1 MFNFGQKFC
10 QTEQRSDE
18 MINHFL
24 ATLREL
30 AAACEFGDMEEQM
43 LCDQLIPSVLPVRAC
58 ETDCCWNRT
67 WCELRLP
74 RWLCRSKPDYEMS
87 FLIILLLLHRWEPY
101 THSRG
106 ATGHRKRGN
115 LLQRLHLPRS
125 KLPVN
130 VAPATD
136 ADLPATWLISNHA
149 LQLKLHAT
157 RGKLGHLSKICQ
169 FGQQEVRKV
178 YILNW
183 LCFTWMIL
191 WRSSSVG

>member
-1 MFNFGQKFC
+1 
-10 QTEQRSDE
+10 

-30 AAACEFGDMEEQM
+30 AAACQFGDMEEQM
-43 LCDQLIPSVLPVRAC
+43 LCDQLIPSVLPVHTC

-74 RWLCRSKPDYEMS
+74 RWLCRSKPDYETS
-87 FLIILLLLHRWEPY
+87 FLIILLLLQWWEPY
-101 THSRG
+101 THRRG

-130 VAPATD
+130 VDSCYRCGSTSHMVNKQSCPA
-136 ADLPATWLISNHA
+136 AKATCNSC
-149 LQLKLHAT
+149 
-157 RGKLGHLSKICQ
+157 GKLGHFSKICQ
-169 FGQQEVRKV
+169 SGQQEVRKV
-178 YILNW
+178 HILNW
-183 LCFTWMIL
+183 LCFTRMIL
-191 WRSSSVG
+191 WRSSSVR